1 MPQPALRLLVLALLT
16 AAVGVACSRT
26 PEPEAGPAPAPAAP
40 AATPVSATAA
50 HGKET
55 SAQKAERMA
64 WWTDARFGL
73 FLHWGLYAV
82 PAGEWKGKRGYGEWI
97 MEEAD
102 IPKAEY
108 ERLATRFN
116 PVKYDP
122 EAWARAAKDAGMKYV
137 ILTSKHHEGFA
148 MWDTQ
153 GTDYNIAKRT
163 PYGKGVIEPL
173 AEAARRHGLHFG
185 VYYSIMD
192 WHDPSQRESKP
203 GTLSP
208 TLIDPAQKAR
218 YVRDMKTELRE
229 LVERADVEVLWFD
242 GEWVDWWTQEDARDL
257 ESFLRGL
264 KPDIIINNRIFN
276 SREGSMAGISPAG
289 MPGDFHTPEQ
299 EVPAKGLGA
308 DSFWESCMTM
318 NQKWGFVNDTEADW
332 KATGV
337 LLRHIIDSASKGG
350 NFLLNVGPTAEGELP
365 QRALDRMAGIGRWMR
380 VNGEAIHGTTATPF
394 EQAPTWGRI
403 TRKPAEGGTAERL
416 YLHVFDWPRDG
427 VLRLPLAQGVSRAR
441 LLADPD
447 ARIGIDQGDDELR
460 LRLPAAAPDPEVSVV
475 RLDLSP

>member
-1 MPQPALRLLVLALLT
+1 MPTSALRPFALGLL
-16 AAVGVACSRT
+16 AAAMGLACSRT
-26 PEPEAGPAPAPAAP
+26 PETETASALEPASPAAAP
-40 AATPVSATAA
+40 AAVAAVPGTETP
-50 HGKET
+50 
-55 SAQKAERMA
+55 AQKAERMG

-73 FLHWGLYAV
+73 FIHWGLYAV

-102 IPKAEY
+102 IPRAEY
-108 ERLATRFN
+108 ERFAERFN

-148 MWDTQ
+148 MWDTR
-153 GTDYNIAKRT
+153 GTDYNIARRT

-173 AEAARRHGLHFG
+173 AEAVRRQGLHFG

-192 WHDPSQRESKP
+192 WHDPSQRERKP
-203 GTLSP
+203 GVLNP

-218 YVRDMKTELRE
+218 YVRDMKTELKE

-257 ESFLRGL
+257 EAFLRDL

-276 SREGSMAGISPAG
+276 SRGGMAGISPAG

-299 EVPAKGLGA
+299 EVPAQGLGPG
-308 DSFWESCMTM
+308 SYWESCMTM
-318 NQKWGFVNDTEADW
+318 NRKWGFVNDAESDW
-332 KATGV
+332 KSTGE
-337 LLRHIIDSASKGG
+337 LLRHLVDSASKGG
-350 NFLLNVGPTAEGELP
+350 NFLLNVGPTAEGEFP
-365 QRALDRMAGIGRWMR
+365 QRALRRMAGIGRWMR
-380 VNGEAIHGTTATPF
+380 VNGEAIYGTSATPL
-394 EQAPTWGRI
+394 ARSPAWGRV
-403 TRKPAEGGTAERL
+403 TRKAAGNGAPERL
-416 YLHVFDWPRDG
+416 YLHVFDWPQDG
-427 VLRLPLAQGVSRAR
+427 ILRLPLAREVSAAS

-447 ARIGIDQGDDELR
+447 GRIRIERAGGELR
-460 LRLPAAAPDPEVSVV
+460 LRLPATAPDPEISVV

>member
-1 MPQPALRLLVLALLT
+1 MPSSLHRAAVPALLALAVT
-16 AAVGVACSRT
+16 AAACSRT
-26 PEPEAGPAPAPAAP
+26 PGPAPASTAESVDSTTAKPAP
-40 AATPVSATAA
+40 RQETP
-50 HGKET
+50 
-55 SAQKAERMA
+55 AQKAARMD

-73 FLHWGLYAV
+73 FIHWGLYAV

-108 ERLATRFN
+108 EQFATRFN
-116 PVKYDP
+116 PVKFDP
-122 EAWARAAKDAGMKYV
+122 DAWARAAKDAGMKYV

-148 MWDTQ
+148 LWDTQ
-153 GTDYNIAKRT
+153 GTDYNIARRT

-173 AEAARRHGLHFG
+173 AEAVRRQGLHFG

-192 WHDPSQRESKP
+192 WHDPAQRESKP

-218 YVRDMKTELRE
+218 YVRDMKTELKE

-257 ESFLRGL
+257 EVFLRGL

-308 DSFWESCMTM
+308 DSYWESCMTM
-318 NQKWGFVNDTEADW
+318 NQKWGFVNDSEKDW
-332 KATGV
+332 KPTGV

-350 NFLLNVGPTAEGELP
+350 NFLLNVGPTAEGEFP
-365 QRALDRMAGIGRWMR
+365 QRALQRMAGIGRWMR
-380 VNGEAIHGTTATPF
+380 VNGEAIYGTTATPF
-394 EQAPTWGRI
+394 EQAPAWGRI
-403 TRKPAEGGTAERL
+403 TRKPAEGGAAERL

-427 VLRLPLAQGVSRAR
+427 VLRLPLTQKVSSAH
-441 LLADPD
+441 LLAAPD
-447 ARIGIDQGDDELR
+447 ARIEIDQLDGELR
-460 LRLPAAAPDPEVSVV
+460 LQLPAAAPDPEVSVV
-475 RLDLSP
+475 RLDLAQ

>member
-1 MPQPALRLLVLALLT
+1 MPSSRAAVPALLALAV
-16 AAVGVACSRT
+16 AAAACSRT
-26 PEPEAGPAPAPAAP
+26 PDPAPASTSESVDSTVPKPAP
-40 AATPVSATAA
+40 RQETP
-50 HGKET
+50 
-55 SAQKAERMA
+55 AQKASRMD

-73 FLHWGLYAV
+73 FIHWGLYAV

-108 ERLATRFN
+108 ERFAERFN
-116 PVKYDP
+116 PVKFDP
-122 EAWARAAKDAGMKYV
+122 DAWARAAKDAGMKYV

-148 MWDTQ
+148 LWETQ

-173 AEAARRHGLHFG
+173 ADAVRRQGLHFG

-192 WHDPSQRESKP
+192 WHDPAQRESKP

-218 YVRDMKTELRE
+218 YVRDMKTELKE

-257 ESFLRGL
+257 ETFLRGL

-299 EVPAKGLGA
+299 EVPAKGLGPGNY
-308 DSFWESCMTM
+308 WESCMTM
-318 NQKWGFVNDTEADW
+318 NQKWGFVNDSEADW
-332 KATGV
+332 KPTGV

-350 NFLLNVGPTAEGELP
+350 NFLLNVGPTAEGEFP
-365 QRALDRMAGIGRWMR
+365 QRALDRMTGIGRWMR
-380 VNGEAIHGTTATPF
+380 VNGEAIYGTTATPF
-394 EQAPTWGRI
+394 EQAPAWGRI
-403 TRKPAEGGTAERL
+403 TRKPAEGGAAARL

-427 VLRLPLAQGVSRAR
+427 VLRLPLTQKVSSAR
-441 LLADPD
+441 LLATPD
-447 ARIGIDQGDDELR
+447 APIKIDQGDGELR
-460 LRLPAAAPDPEVSVV
+460 LQLPAPAPDPEVSVV
-475 RLDLSP
+475 RLELSPR

>member
-1 MPQPALRLLVLALLT
+1 MD
-16 AAVGVACSRT
+16 
-26 PEPEAGPAPAPAAP
+26 
-40 AATPVSATAA
+40 
-50 HGKET
+50 
-55 SAQKAERMA
+55 

-73 FLHWGLYAV
+73 FIHWGLYAV
-82 PAGEWKGKRGYGEWI
+82 PAGEWQGRRGYGEWI

-108 ERLATRFN
+108 ERLAARFN

-122 EAWARAAKDAGMKYV
+122 DAWARAAKDAGMKYV

-153 GTDYNIAKRT
+153 GTDYNIARRT
-163 PYGKGVIEPL
+163 PYGKSVVEPL
-173 AEAARRHGLHFG
+173 AEAVRRQGLHFG

-208 TLIDPAQKAR
+208 TLIDPEQKAR
-218 YVRDMKTELRE
+218 YVRDMKTELKE

-257 ESFLRGL
+257 DAFLRGL
-264 KPDIIINNRIFN
+264 KPDIIINNRIYN
-276 SREGSMAGISPAG
+276 SREGMAGISPAG

-299 EVPAKGLGA
+299 EVPATGLGA
-308 DSFWESCMTM
+308 DSYWESCMTM
-318 NQKWGFVNDTEADW
+318 NQKWGFVNDSESDW
-332 KATGV
+332 KSTGV
-337 LLRHIIDSASKGG
+337 LLRHLIDSASKGG
-350 NFLLNVGPTAEGELP
+350 NFLLNVGPTAEGEFP
-365 QRALDRMAGIGRWMR
+365 QRALQRMAGIGRWMR
-380 VNGEAIHGTTATPF
+380 INGEAIHGTSATPLGLLHG
-394 EQAPTWGRI
+394 QAPAWGRI
-403 TRKPAEGGTAERL
+403 TRKPAEGGAAERL
-416 YLHVFDWPRDG
+416 YLHVFDWPRDD
-427 VLRLPLAQGVSRAR
+427 VLRLPLAQEVSSAR
-441 LLADPD
+441 LLAAPD
-447 ARIGIDQGDDELR
+447 ARIGIDQSDGELR

>member
-1 MPQPALRLLVLALLT
+1 MPQPALRLLALGLLA
-16 AAVGVACSRT
+16 AAVGLACSRT
-26 PEPEAGPAPAPAAP
+26 PEPEAEPAPVPASPAASP
-40 AATPVSATAA
+40 GSTAAA

-73 FLHWGLYAV
+73 FIHWGLYAV
-82 PAGEWKGKRGYGEWI
+82 PAGEWQGKRGYGEWI

-108 ERLATRFN
+108 ERLAERFN

-153 GTDYNIAKRT
+153 GTDYNIARRT

-173 AEAARRHGLHFG
+173 AEAARRQGLHFG

-203 GTLSP
+203 GALNP

-229 LVERADVEVLWFD
+229 LVERADVDVLWFD

-257 ESFLRGL
+257 EAFLRGL

-299 EVPAKGLGA
+299 EVPAKGLGPGNY
-308 DSFWESCMTM
+308 WESCMTM
-318 NQKWGFVNDTEADW
+318 NQKWGFVNDSEADW
-332 KATGV
+332 KSTGV
-337 LLRHIIDSASKGG
+337 LLRHLIDSASKGG
-350 NFLLNVGPTAEGELP
+350 NVLLNVGPTAEGEFP
-365 QRALDRMAGIGRWMR
+365 QRALQRMAGIGRWMQI
-380 VNGEAIHGTTATPF
+380 NGEAIHGTSATPL
-394 EQAPTWGRI
+394 EQTPAWGRI
-403 TRKPAEGGTAERL
+403 TRKPAEGGAAERL
-416 YLHVFDWPRDG
+416 YLHVFDWPRDD
-427 VLRLPLAQGVSRAR
+427 VLRLPLAQAVSSAR

-447 ARIGIDQGDDELR
+447 ARIGIDQGDGELR

>member
-1 MPQPALRLLVLALLT
+1 MPSSLPRATVATLLALTLGM
-16 AAVGVACSRT
+16 AAACSRSPEAASAPAT
-26 PEPEAGPAPAPAAP
+26 PESAAAPAAP
-40 AATPVSATAA
+40 RQETP
-50 HGKET
+50 
-55 SAQKAERMA
+55 AQKAARMA

-108 ERLATRFN
+108 ERFAQRFD
-116 PVKYDP
+116 PVKFDP
-122 EAWARAAKDAGMKYV
+122 YAWARAAKDAGMKYV

-148 MWDTQ
+148 LWDTQ

-163 PYGKGVIEPL
+163 PYGKGVVKPL
-173 AEAARRHGLHFG
+173 ADAVRRQGLHFG

-208 TLIDPAQKAR
+208 TLIDPKQKAR
-218 YVRDMKTELRE
+218 YVRDMKTELKE
-229 LVERADVEVLWFD
+229 LVEQADVEVLWFD
-242 GEWVDWWTQEDARDL
+242 GEWVDWWTLEDARDL
-257 ESFLRGL
+257 EAYVRGL

-276 SREGSMAGISPAG
+276 SRGGMAGISPAG

-308 DSFWESCMTM
+308 GNYWESCMTM
-318 NQKWGFVNDTEADW
+318 NQKWGFVNDAEADW
-332 KATGV
+332 KPTGV
-337 LLRHIIDSASKGG
+337 LLRHLVDSASKGG

-365 QRALDRMAGIGRWMR
+365 QRALSRMAGIGRWMR
-380 VNGEAIHGTTATPF
+380 VNGEAIYGTTATPL
-394 EQAPTWGRI
+394 EDAPAWGRI
-403 TRKPAEGGTAERL
+403 TRKPAEGGAPERL
-416 YLHVFDWPRDG
+416 YLHVFDWPQDG
-427 VLRLPLAQGVSRAR
+427 VLRLPLAREVSGAR
-441 LLADPD
+441 LLAAPE
-447 ARIGIDQGDDELR
+447 ATVGIERAGGELR
-460 LRLPAAAPDPEVSVV
+460 VRLPAAAPDPEISVI
-475 RLDLSP
+475 RLELSQ

>member
-1 MPQPALRLLVLALLT
+1 MPLSLHRAAVPTLLALAV
-16 AAVGVACSRT
+16 AAAACSRT
-26 PEPEAGPAPAPAAP
+26 PGP
-40 AATPVSATAA
+40 AATSTPESAEATAA
-50 HGKET
+50 RPAPRQET
-55 SAQKAERMA
+55 PAQKAERMD

-73 FLHWGLYAV
+73 FIHWGLYAV

-108 ERLATRFN
+108 EQFATRFN

-122 EAWARAAKDAGMKYV
+122 DAWARAAKDAGMKYV

-173 AEAARRHGLHFG
+173 AEAVRRQGLHFG

-192 WHDPSQRESKP
+192 WHDPAQRESKP

-218 YVRDMKTELRE
+218 YVRDMKTELKE

-257 ESFLRGL
+257 EAFLRGL

-299 EVPAKGLGA
+299 EVPAKGLGPG
-308 DSFWESCMTM
+308 DYWESCMTM
-318 NQKWGFVNDTEADW
+318 NQKWGFVNDSEADW
-332 KATGV
+332 KPTGM

-365 QRALDRMAGIGRWMR
+365 QRALQRMAGIGRWMR
-380 VNGEAIHGTTATPF
+380 INGEAIYGTTATPF
-394 EQAPTWGRI
+394 EQAPAWGRI

-427 VLRLPLAQGVSRAR
+427 VLRLPLTQKIASAR
-441 LLADPD
+441 LLAAPD
-447 ARIGIDQGDDELR
+447 AQIGIDQDDGELR
-460 LRLPAAAPDPEVSVV
+460 LRLPAAEPDPEVSVI
-475 RLDLSP
+475 RLELSPR

>member
-1 MPQPALRLLVLALLT
+1 MPLSLPRATVPALLALTL
-16 AAVGVACSRT
+16 AACSRS
-26 PEPEAGPAPAPAAP
+26 PEPAPAPAAP
-40 AATPVSATAA
+40 ESAASPAAPAAPRQETP
-50 HGKET
+50 
-55 SAQKAERMA
+55 AQKAERMA

-108 ERLATRFN
+108 EQLATRFN
-116 PVKYDP
+116 PVKFDP
-122 EAWARAAKDAGMKYV
+122 DAWARAAKGAGMKYV

-163 PYGKGVIEPL
+163 PYGKDVVKPL
-173 AEAARRHGLHFG
+173 ADAVRRHGLHFG

-203 GTLSP
+203 NTLNP

-218 YVRDMKTELRE
+218 YVRDMKTELKE
-229 LVERADVEVLWFD
+229 LVEQAGVEVLWFD
-242 GEWVDWWTQEDARDL
+242 GEWVDWWTLEDARDL
-257 ESFLRGL
+257 EAYVRGL

-276 SREGSMAGISPAG
+276 SRGGMAGISPTG

-299 EVPAKGLGA
+299 EVPAGGLGA
-308 DSFWESCMTM
+308 DSYWESCMTM
-318 NQKWGFVNDTEADW
+318 NRNWGFVRDDESAW
-332 KATGV
+332 KPTRT
-337 LLRHIIDSASKGG
+337 LIRHLVDIASKGG

-365 QRALDRMAGIGRWMR
+365 QRALERMAGIGRWMQ
-380 VNGEAIHGTTATPF
+380 VNGEAIYGTTATPL
-394 EQAPTWGRI
+394 QDAPAWGRI
-403 TRKPAEGGTAERL
+403 TRKPAEGGAPERL
-416 YLHVFDWPRDG
+416 YLHVFEWPQDG
-427 VLRLPLAQGVSRAR
+427 VLRLPLAREVSGAR
-441 LLADPD
+441 LLAAPD
-447 ARIGIDQGDDELR
+447 TAIGLARDDGEWR
-460 LRLPAAAPDPEVSVV
+460 LQLPAAAPDPDVSVI
-475 RLDLSP
+475 RLDLSQ